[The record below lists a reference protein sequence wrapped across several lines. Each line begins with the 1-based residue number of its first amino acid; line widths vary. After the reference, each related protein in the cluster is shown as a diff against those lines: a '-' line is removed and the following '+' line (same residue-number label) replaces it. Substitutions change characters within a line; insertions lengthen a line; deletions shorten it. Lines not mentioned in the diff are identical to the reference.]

1 LQKIKKMLLQ
11 EIKYLIKKDLLLE
24 WRKQHVISGT
34 ILYVATTVFV
44 SYLSFANINN
54 KIVWNALFWIIVI
67 FSATNAATK
76 SFFEEEK
83 DNKLFSYLIAS
94 PQSIILSKIIY
105 NQIFIIVLTFVTYI
119 IYSLLNDN
127 PVENQFYFII
137 AVILSSGGIASAL
150 TMVAAISSAADNNSS
165 MIAILGFPIIM
176 PLIITAIKFSK
187 SAMDGFGWDINNKYI
202 LILLALNVI
211 IVVLSYLL
219 FPYLWRD

>member
-1 LQKIKKMLLQ
+1 MLLQ

-44 SYLSFANINN
+44 SYLSFTNINN

-119 IYSLLNDN
+119 IYSILNDN
-127 PVENQFYFII
+127 PVENQLYFII

-211 IVVLSYLL
+211 IVMLSYLL